1 MAVDNQNE
9 RRGVIRTLGHF
20 LLLILPVADGAIGAA
35 DRQMVIGTY
44 PGILAQAPA
53 VTLPLYNYIVIN
65 RVFNFIIKNRKF
77 NRVVNSK
84 KRHFTVISRT
94 KG

>member
-20 LLLILPVADGAIGAA
+20 LLSILPVVDGAIGAA
-35 DRQMVIGTY
+35 DRQLVIGTY
-44 PGILAQAPA
+44 PGILAQAPS
-53 VTLPLYNYIVIN
+53 PLYNYIVSN
-65 RVFNFIIKNRKF
+65 RIFNFIIKDRKF
-77 NRVVNSK
+77 NRVVQDR